1 MEISDLKSA
10 ATLLPKHYTISNL
23 LGISNEMLGILV
35 AQGTAKLLKV
45 KFGGLKK
52 SYTHAEQDV
61 LCIKNAIGKTIFSDL
76 P

>member
-1 MEISDLKSA
+1 M
-10 ATLLPKHYTISNL
+10 
-23 LGISNEMLGILV
+23 

-52 SYTHAEQDV
+52 SYTYAEQDV
-61 LCIKNAIGKTIFSDL
+61 LCIKNAIGKTIFSKL